1 MTKALVTIVA
11 LLLYAAVFQ
20 SHAQEVRFGFYGGY
34 GSYSLENLKA
44 LQDEIGG
51 NPQLPVLSKTAAFP
65 GYYTFSGFVSVD
77 MLDFSEIAA
86 DISYQYT
93 GARSYYADYS
103 GYYRLS
109 MQLKGLRSGLQYRVP
124 VISGEAWGTHFAVGG
139 GLTSSRYDID
149 ERFEITTVYEYQ
161 EAMTFV
167 SLNLYGEAALT
178 AYYRLNDRIRMEML
192 FGYEYNIPSRLR
204 WSENR
209 KAYLQN
215 EKREPVRVDWSG
227 VRLRIG
233 ASYRI
238 LK

>member
-1 MTKALVTIVA
+1 MTKAYIS
-11 LLLYAAVFQ
+11 LLAFLLFITACPI
-20 SHAQEVRFGFYGGY
+20 HAQEVRFGLYGGY
-34 GSYSLENLKA
+34 GSYRLENLKA

-51 NPQLPVLSKTAAFP
+51 NPQLPVLSETAAFP
-65 GYYTFSGFVSVD
+65 GYFTFTGFVAVD
-77 MLDFSEIAA
+77 MQDFSELTA
-86 DISYQYT
+86 DIGYQFT

-124 VISGEAWGTHFAVGG
+124 FISGEKWGTHFAVGG

-149 ERFEITTVYEYQ
+149 ERFEITTVYEYK

-167 SLNLYGEAALT
+167 ALNPYGEAALT
-178 AYYRLNDRIRMEML
+178 GYYRLNDRIRLEML
-192 FGYEYNIPSRLR
+192 FGYEYNIPGRLK

-215 EKREPVRVDWSG
+215 EKKEPVRVDWTG
-227 VRLRIG
+227 VRFRIG